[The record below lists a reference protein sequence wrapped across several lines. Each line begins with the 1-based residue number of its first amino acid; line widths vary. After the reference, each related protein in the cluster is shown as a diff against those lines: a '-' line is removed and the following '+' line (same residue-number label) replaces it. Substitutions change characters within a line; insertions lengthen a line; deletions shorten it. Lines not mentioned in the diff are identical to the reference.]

1 MNNLKT
7 IAGILSL
14 GIMLLGCENET
25 DDGGSVTLDAGTLSG
40 GPFTFTVDG
49 VPDMV
54 SDITLDDT
62 NLTGSMQGY
71 VITDDSKN
79 ILGLPPTLM
88 AVEGVNFDDAGAGS
102 CYIYHLTYEAGLTG
116 LAAGENLEDLAGDF
130 DLSNFITVNR
140 NSLNAG
146 ILSGGPF
153 EFAVDGVP
161 DMVSGITL
169 DDSELNGDVQTFVIT
184 DDSKN
189 ILGLP
194 PTLEAVEG
202 VDFDGAG
209 VGSCYIYH
217 LTYSGDL
224 AGLEGGENLENLA
237 GNFSLSNFL
246 MVNRSAL
253 NAGVLSGGPY
263 EFVVDG
269 IPDMVSE
276 ISLDDS
282 ELNGDKQTYVITDD
296 SKNILGIPP
305 TLEAVKGVDFD
316 GAGVGSCYIYHL
328 TYSAELEGLEAGN
341 NLDGLTGNFGLSN
354 FVVVNRNALN
364 AGILNGGPYDFV
376 VDGIPDMVS
385 GIALDDSELNGDKQ
399 TYVITDDSK
408 NILGI
413 PPTLDAVKGVDF
425 DGAGTGSCYIYHL
438 TYSTGLEG
446 LAAGNNLENLSGNF
460 GISNFVVVNRNAL
473 NAGALEGGPYNFV
486 VDGVPDMVQN
496 ISLDSSELNGDMQ
509 TYIITDDAQKILGIP
524 PTLEAVKGVDFDG
537 AGVGSCYIY
546 HLTYSTDLTGL
557 EAGSNLDG
565 LAGEFD
571 LSNFIVVNR
580 NPLNAGKLNGGPYNF
595 VVDGTPDMVMNI
607 YLDDSEL
614 NGDKQ
619 TYVITDDSKNILGI
633 PPTLDAVK
641 GVDFDGAG
649 VGSCY
654 IYHLT
659 YSTDLGGLEG
669 GNNLDDLTGEFDL
682 SNFVVVNRRAPLN
695 AGTLSGGPFDFMID
709 GVPDMVSGIYLDD
722 SELTGSNQTY
732 VITDDAGNILGLPPT
747 IAAVEGVD
755 FDAAGVGI
763 CYIWHLTYED
773 GLQGLE
779 AGKNA
784 NDLEGDFDLSNFLT
798 VTRHEH

>member
-7 IAGILSL
+7 IASIFSL
-14 GIMLLGCENET
+14 GILLLGCADEN
-25 DDGGSVTLDAGTLSG
+25 DDDNAAVTLNAGELSG
-40 GPFTFTVDG
+40 GPFSFTVDG
-49 VPDMV
+49 EPDMV
-54 SDITLDDT
+54 SGIILDDT
-62 NLTGSMQGY
+62 NLTGSIQGY
-71 VITDDSKN
+71 VITDDEKN
-79 ILGLPPTLM
+79 ILGLPPTLD
-88 AVEGVNFDDAGAGS
+88 AVEGVDFDTAGAGS
-102 CYIYHLTYEAGLTG
+102 CYIYHITYEEGLTG
-116 LAAGENLEDLAGDF
+116 REVGENLDDLAGDF
-130 DLSNFITVNR
+130 DLSNFIVVER
-140 NSLNAG
+140 SALNAG
-146 ILSGGPF
+146 VLVGGPF

-169 DDSELNGDVQTFVIT
+169 DDTELNGETQTYVIT
-184 DDSKN
+184 DNAKN

-194 PTLEAVEG
+194 PTLETVEG

-217 LTYSGDL
+217 LTYSGQL
-224 AGLEGGENLENLA
+224 NGLEGGENLENLD
-237 GNFSLSNFL
+237 GNFNLSNFVV
-246 MVNRSAL
+246 VNRNAL

-269 IPDMVSE
+269 VPDMVSE

-296 SKNILGIPP
+296 AKNILGIPP

-364 AGILNGGPYDFV
+364 AGTLNGGPYDFV

-385 GIALDDSELNGDKQ
+385 GITLDDAGLNGDKQ
-399 TYVITDDSK
+399 TYVITDDAK

-413 PPTLDAVKGVDF
+413 PPTLEAVAGVDF
-425 DGAGTGSCYIYHL
+425 DSADTGSCYIYHL

-446 LAAGNNLENLSGNF
+446 LVAGNNLEGLTGNF
-460 GISNFVVVNRNAL
+460 GLSNFVVVNRNAL
-473 NAGALEGGPYNFV
+473 NAGKLNGGPYNFV

-496 ISLDSSELNGDMQ
+496 ISLD
-509 TYIITDDAQKILGIP
+509 T
-524 PTLEAVKGVDFDG
+524 
-537 AGVGSCYIY
+537 C
-546 HLTYSTDLTGL
+546 
-557 EAGSNLDG
+557 
-565 LAGEFD
+565 
-571 LSNFIVVNR
+571 
-580 NPLNAGKLNGGPYNF
+580 
-595 VVDGTPDMVMNI
+595 
-607 YLDDSEL
+607 EL

-619 TYVITDDSKNILGI
+619 TYVITDDAKNILGV

-659 YSTDLGGLEG
+659 YSVDLTGLEA
-669 GNNLDDLTGEFDL
+669 GNNLDGLSGQFDL
-682 SNFVVVNRRAPLN
+682 SNFVVVNRAALD
-695 AGTLSGGPFDFMID
+695 AGVLKGGPFEFIVD
-709 GVPDMVSGIYLDD
+709 GTPDMVSGIYLDD
-722 SELTGSNQTY
+722 TNLTGSNQTY
-732 VITDDAGNILGLPPT
+732 VITDDAKNILGLPPT
-747 IAAVEGVD
+747 LEAVEGVD

-763 CYIWHLTYED
+763 CYIWHLTYE
-773 GLQGLE
+773 GEISGLE

-784 NDLEGDFDLSNFLT
+784 ADLEGSFDLSNFIM
-798 VTRHEH
+798 VTRKVH